1 MKILLAVDGSDSSL
15 RAVDHLIGLVAQWR
29 TPPEVHLLHVHPPI
43 PLGRVQAHIGKE
55 TLAAHYREEGEA
67 ALATAQ
73 QRLTAA
79 GLAYT
84 PHLHVGLPAE
94 VIVHQAE
101 LLAVDQV
108 VIGSHG
114 RTALAGALLGSV
126 AQKLA
131 HLLKIPLLLVK

>member
-1 MKILLAVDGSDSSL
+1 MKLLLAVDGSDCSL
-15 RAVDHLIGLVAQWR
+15 RALEHVIGLAAQWR

-43 PLGRVQAHIGKE
+43 PLGRVQVHVGKE

-67 ALATAQ
+67 VLAVAQ
-73 QRLTAA
+73 QRLAQA
-79 GLAYT
+79 GLAYI

-94 VIVHQAE
+94 VIAHQAE

-114 RTALAGALLGSV
+114 RGALAGLLLGSV

-131 HLLKIPLLLVK
+131 HLLKTPLLLVK

>member
-1 MKILLAVDGSDSSL
+1 MKLLLAVDGSASSL
-15 RAVDHLIGLVAQWR
+15 RAVDHLIELVAQWR
-29 TPPEVHLLHVHPPI
+29 TPPQIHLLHVHPPI

-73 QRLTAA
+73 QRLAAA

-114 RTALAGALLGSV
+114 HTALAGVLLGSV

-131 HLLKIPLLLVK
+131 QLLKTPLLLVK